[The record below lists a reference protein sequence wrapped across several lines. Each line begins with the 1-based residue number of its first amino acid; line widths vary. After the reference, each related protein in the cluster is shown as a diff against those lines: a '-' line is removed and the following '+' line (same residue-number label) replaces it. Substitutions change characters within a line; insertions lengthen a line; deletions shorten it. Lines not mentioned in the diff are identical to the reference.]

1 MRRLFGLRLNPFAS
15 ARSLRDNCP
24 RSKTCMLAAAKL
36 LGLFSEFVVLLLGA
50 LLFMIGASGNYGIT
64 SRPAAL
70 IVLGI
75 ALIYWGVRSS
85 MRRNPKANR
94 TLIQVRSS
102 SLVLVGMMVLTIPI
116 FPPEAGIL
124 LGLAGGALV
133 IRGILG
139 AVLFLRRT

>member
-1 MRRLFGLRLNPFAS
+1 
-15 ARSLRDNCP
+15 
-24 RSKTCMLAAAKL
+24 MLVLANL
-36 LGLFSEFVVLLLGA
+36 LGIVSEFVVLLLGA

-85 MRRNPKANR
+85 MRRAPKMNR
-94 TLIQVRSS
+94 TLIQVRSI
-102 SLVLVGMMVLTIPI
+102 SLVLVGLMVLTITMLPR
-116 FPPEAGIL
+116 EAGIL
-124 LGLAGGALV
+124 LGLAGAALI

-139 AVLFLRRT
+139 AILFFRHA

>member
-1 MRRLFGLRLNPFAS
+1 
-15 ARSLRDNCP
+15 
-24 RSKTCMLAAAKL
+24 MLAPANL
-36 LGLFSEFVVLLLGA
+36 LGIVSEFVMLLLGA

-64 SRPAAL
+64 SRPSAL

-85 MRRNPKANR
+85 MRRTPKMNR

-102 SLVLVGMMVLTIPI
+102 SLVLVGLMVLTITM
-116 FPPEAGIL
+116 FPREAGIL
-124 LGLAGGALV
+124 LGLAGAALI

-139 AVLFLRRT
+139 AILFFRHA